1 MEEIIITK
9 ASHEG
14 ENIFCIQYNPNA
26 NFDKVCETME
36 CIWNRINS
44 YWTLKNNK
52 ENLKLIY
59 ASFRGIAYVNAR
71 AVFNKDQPKILKV
84 NRLQEDSYPIPTEY
98 KAMLIR
104 RRYSKNTYVT
114 YTSMFQDFLN
124 FLKGQDLETVTD
136 DDIKEYQDYLVTK
149 RKVAISTQNQAIN
162 AIKFYFE
169 KVKGGERKTYYIERP
184 RKEYKLPKTLSKE
197 DIFKMIETCTFIKH
211 RVIIGLLYSAGLR
224 RNELLQL
231 KITDV
236 DLDQNLIYIRNG
248 KGKKDRITLL
258 AEKIKSDLIAYL
270 QEEKPVHWLIE
281 SPSRTQYSGTSV
293 GNIVKNAAK
302 KAQIN
307 KTVTPH
313 MLRHSFATHLLE
325 QGVDIRYIQELL
337 GHTST
342 ETTMIYTHV
351 SKSDFAKIKSP
362 FDNFK
367 NIKDS
372 DNSNSEGF

>member
-1 MEEIIITK
+1 MEEVIITK
-9 ASHEG
+9 SYHE
-14 ENIFCIQYNPNA
+14 EQHLFCIHFNSNKQ
-26 NFDKVCETME
+26 FDAVCEGMQSR
-36 CIWNRINS
+36 WNRSNS
-44 YWTLKNNK
+44 CWTLKNNK

-59 ASFRGIAYVNAR
+59 AAFRGVAYVNAR
-71 AVFNKDQPKILKV
+71 AVFNKDQPKILKKPS
-84 NRLQEDSYPIPTEY
+84 LKEESYPIPAEY

-104 RRYSKNTYVT
+104 RRYSKNTYIT

-124 FLKGQDLETVTD
+124 FLKGQDVDTVTE

-197 DIFKMIETCTFIKH
+197 EVLAMIESCTFIKH
-211 RVIIGLLYSAGLR
+211 RLIIELLYSAGLR
-224 RNELLQL
+224 RSELLNL

-258 AEKIKSDLIAYL
+258 AENIKPDLIKYL
-270 QEEKPVHWLIE
+270 KDEVPSYWIIE

-293 GNIVKNAAK
+293 GNIVKTAAK
-302 KAQIN
+302 NAQIM

-362 FDNFK
+362 FDNINK
-367 NIKDS
+367 QKRH
-372 DNSNSEGF
+372 E